1 MPMSE
6 QMLSDFCLERFVLGE
21 LSPEEAAETGQTFAS
36 DPRVR
41 MAVDG
46 LEASNRE
53 ILQRYP
59 AAAFKTGLLVR
70 MRAAEEEAPGQRRRR
85 LFPAARADSWRKILA
100 FASAAAV
107 LVFLAVLIL
116 PSVKRLS
123 NASSSGPDVERTV
136 VKGETTLDLSKT
148 QLLVYEKRGDR
159 TMTLADGNV
168 VGAGAL
174 LQLAYVASGEPHGVI
189 VSIDGAGGVSQHFPL
204 DKGGSTL
211 LFLNRRS
218 LLPNAIELDDAPGFE
233 RFFLVTS
240 KKPID
245 VETVLAKAAELA
257 RDPQRARNS
266 ELDLP
271 AGLKQ
276 RSVLIL
282 KREVPR

>member
-6 QMLSDFCLERFVLGE
+6 KMPSDFCLERFVLGE
-21 LSPEEAAETGQTFAS
+21 LSPDEAAETGLTFAS

-41 MAVDG
+41 TAVDS
-46 LEASNRE
+46 LKASNRE

-59 AAAFKTGLLVR
+59 AAAFKAGLLAR
-70 MRAAEEEAPGQRRRR
+70 SRAAEEGVSGGGRRR
-85 LFPAARADSWRKILA
+85 LLPAAAASPWTRLIAL
-100 FASAAAV
+100 ASAAAALV
-107 LVFLAVLIL
+107 LLAVLIL
-116 PSVKRLS
+116 PRVMRLS
-123 NASSSGPDVERTV
+123 NAISSGPDRERTV
-136 VKGETTLDLSKT
+136 VKGEGSLDLSKT

-159 TMTLADGNV
+159 TMTLADGNM

-189 VSIDGAGGVSQHFPL
+189 VSIDGAGGVTQHFPL
-204 DKGGSTL
+204 GKGGSTL
-211 LFLNRRS
+211 LILNRRS

-245 VETVLAKAAELA
+245 VETVLGKAAELA
-257 RDPQRARNS
+257 RDPKRAMNS

-271 AGLKQ
+271 TGLKQ

-282 KREVPR
+282 KSEVPR